1 MLRRRPR
8 SRPRS
13 AGISTAE
20 VLASSALTLLVLAAI
35 SSFYQTQMKAF
46 AAQSAYAES
55 QTITRSVME
64 LMTRELRMASYT
76 TTAVPA
82 TVGNVVDGIV
92 TATPT
97 SIRFQQDLNADADV
111 ADPGEDLTYAL
122 VGDQLLRTDGAG
134 APIPL
139 VTGIP
144 EGGFALRYFTLGDPV
159 VEIIPV
165 GALTAGQ
172 RRTVAKVRITVTGQ
186 VPNPDPHNTAP
197 LLSQVESEVAIRS
210 RSLNNF

>member
-1 MLRRRPR
+1 MLTRRPR
-8 SRPRS
+8 SRRRS

-20 VLASSALTLLVLAAI
+20 VLASSGLSLLALATVT
-35 SSFYQTQMKAF
+35 SFYQAQMRAF

-76 TTAVPA
+76 TTAAPP

-92 TATPT
+92 SATAT
-97 SIRFQQDLNADADV
+97 SIRFQQDLNGDADV

-122 VGDQLLRTDGAG
+122 VGNQLLRTDGAG
-134 APIPL
+134 VPIPL

-144 EGGFALRYFTLGDPV
+144 DGGFTLRYFTLGDPV
-159 VEIIPV
+159 VEIVPV
-165 GALTAGQ
+165 GALTAAQ

-186 VPNPDPHNTAP
+186 VPSTTP
-197 LLSQVESEVAIRS
+197 LLSQAESEVSIRS